1 MAAEQAVRDPA
12 GRLPPWLAP
21 AFAEAAQ
28 AWRGHALLLHGAAG
42 VGQFDLGLALATSR
56 LCEAPPANRTGGLAC
71 GRCASCALIS
81 ARSHP
86 DLLVLVPEAQRAL
99 WDSGAGDDRET
110 GAGASKA
117 KPSQEIK
124 VDAIRDVVEFAQQTA
139 SRGAVKVV
147 LIYPAEQMNAI
158 AANTLLKTLEEPAG
172 GTRFVLA
179 SGHIED
185 LLPTVRSRCQLVR
198 LPLPPADLS
207 VQWLQEQGVKD
218 AAVVLAAAGGQ
229 PQLAL
234 ERAQGGWDAQTWAR
248 WPRSLAGANADSS
261 TAMQWPLPWL
271 VDALGK
277 LCHDAACMSAGGSP
291 RFFPPDAVPQGLD
304 LHLLARW
311 SQELARHA
319 RQAQHPLNHHVQAM
333 ALIQGAKA
341 VLSRA
346 KFTIT
351 PQPKPRASR

>member
-1 MAAEQAVRDPA
+1 MAGHIARETP
-12 GRLPPWLAP
+12 GHLPPWLAP
-21 AFAEAAQ
+21 AFAQADQ

-42 VGQFDLGLALATSR
+42 VGQFDLALALAAAR
-56 LCEAPPANRTGGLAC
+56 LCETPGADRTGGLAC
-71 GRCASCALIS
+71 GRCAACALIN
-81 ARSHP
+81 AKSHP

-99 WDSGAGDDRET
+99 WDSGAGEERET
-110 GAGASKA
+110 ATGASKA

-124 VDAIRDVVEFAQQTA
+124 VDAIRDVVDFAQQTA

-172 GTRFVLA
+172 GARFLLA
-179 SGHIED
+179 TGHIED
-185 LLPTVRSRCQLVR
+185 LLPTVRSRCQLLR
-198 LPLPPADLS
+198 LPLPPTDLS
-207 VQWLQEQGVKD
+207 VQWLQEQGVND

-234 ERAQGGWDAQTWAR
+234 ERAQGGWDAQTWSR
-248 WPRSLAGANADSS
+248 WPRALVAANADSS
-261 TAMQWPLPWL
+261 STGMQWPLPWL

-277 LCHDAACMSAGGSP
+277 LCHDAACVSAGGNP
-291 RFFPPDAVPQGLD
+291 RFFPPDCVPQGLD

-351 PQPKPRASR
+351 PQPKPGSSR